1 MADRHKRVELTYA
14 TVTSWVSVETHRET
28 AETAKLLQ
36 GDEFPEIVNCRVD
49 PAATLRQQNFPVIRS
64 HGVLMSIP
72 DELRFEE
79 GEVLEEQ
86 RSKVWIFTKMQK
98 VLHMQC
104 VDTILRVVVDKLVED
119 E

>member
-1 MADRHKRVELTYA
+1 
-14 TVTSWVSVETHRET
+14 
-28 AETAKLLQ
+28 
-36 GDEFPEIVNCRVD
+36 
-49 PAATLRQQNFPVIRS
+49 
-64 HGVLMSIP
+64 MSIP

-79 GEVLEEQ
+79 REVLEEQ
-86 RSKVWIFTKMQK
+86 RSKLSIFTNWQK

>member
-1 MADRHKRVELTYA
+1 M
-14 TVTSWVSVETHRET
+14 
-28 AETAKLLQ
+28 
-36 GDEFPEIVNCRVD
+36 NCRVE
-49 PAATLRQQNFPVIRS
+49 PAATLKQQNLPVIRS

-79 GEVLEEQ
+79 REVLEEQ
-86 RSKVWIFTKMQK
+86 RSKVSIFTKMRK

-104 VDTILRVVVDKLVED
+104 VDTILQVVVDKLVGE